1 MAERVKIVVPGDNPV
16 QIAGSPNLARLEP
29 YGDVTIYD
37 NQPSSHEEK
46 VERAKDAEII
56 INSRG
61 AVTWRDAELR
71 ALPKLRMITTCSI
84 GTDMI
89 DLDIAKELGI
99 VVSNQPGR
107 TAPAVA
113 EHLFAMMFAVG
124 KRLAFQTAEVK
135 AGRWTRK
142 LNVSLQGKVLGIVGT
157 GAVGAEMARLGRAIG
172 MDVIAWTFNPSPSRA
187 KDLGVRYVELDEL
200 LQNADVVSLHVK
212 LTDDSRRLI
221 GAREL
226 SLMKDDAMLI
236 NGARGDV
243 VDMAALRE
251 TLMAGRLTGA
261 GLDVYPKEPIDAN
274 DPILDCEQV
283 VLTPHAADWTAEATE
298 LLNEGA
304 VDNVIAFLKGR
315 PQHNVAI

>member
-1 MAERVKIVVPGDNPV
+1 MAERVTIVVPGDDPV
-16 QIAGSPNLARLEP
+16 QIIGSPNLARLES
-29 YGDVTIYD
+29 YGDVVLFD
-37 NQPSSHEEK
+37 NRPSGSDEK
-46 VERAKDAEII
+46 IARVKDAEII
-56 INSRG
+56 INSRS

-89 DLDIAKELGI
+89 DLDVAKDRGI

-113 EHLFAMMFAVG
+113 EHMFGLMFAVA
-124 KRLAFQTAEVK
+124 KRAAFQTAEVK

-142 LNVSLQGKVLGIVGT
+142 LNVMLQKKVLGIVGT
-157 GAVGAEMARLGRAIG
+157 GAIGAEMARLGRAIG
-172 MDVIAWTFNPSPSRA
+172 MDVIAWTFNPSSARA
-187 KDLGVRYVELDEL
+187 AELGVRFVELDEL
-200 LQNADVVSLHVK
+200 LASADVVSLHVK
-212 LTDDSRRLI
+212 LTDDTRRLI

-226 SLMKDDAMLI
+226 GMMKRDAILL

-251 TLMAGRLTGA
+251 TLLADRLTGA
-261 GLDVYPKEPIDAN
+261 GLDVYPQEPLDAD
-274 DPILDCEQV
+274 DPILDCSQV
-283 VLTPHAADWTAEATE
+283 VFTPHAADWTAEATE

-304 VDNVIAFLKGR
+304 VDNVIAFLEGR
-315 PQHNVAI
+315 PQNNVAV